1 MAIVGT
7 NDEVGSDDTVYDH
20 VVIAADV
27 GAVQSIFKETLKNY
41 QNDAQISKVIGNC
54 LDNNI
59 GIL

>member
-27 GAVQSIFKETLKNY
+27 GAVQSMFTETLKNY
-41 QNDAQISKVIGNC
+41 HNDANIVKVIGNC
-54 LDNNI
+54 LNNNI
-59 GIL
+59 GIF